1 MDWRLLQRAAFGIVG
16 VLPGSFWSLTPPEW
30 AAVLQARYGGVEESS
45 LGREEYEHLKKAVIG
60 HL

>member
-1 MDWRLLQRAAFGIVG
+1 LQRAAFGIVG

-30 AAVLQARYGGVEESS
+30 AAVLEARYAGAEGMA
-45 LGREEYEHLKKAVIG
+45 LGRNEYEHLKKAVIG